1 MFETLFSAFFHL
13 QITHTIVSSKMMKF
27 AEAAQHLS
35 LKILLYSRTSLR
47 ECGLDNKVV
56 SKLVVCVL
64 EIHYLSICQISSFL
78 QLSSLYCPVSLKFPC
93 KGIDLL
99 QEVVC
104 NCIEVIYSKIG
115 SMGEKNLS
123 PSRNFVSKSGIPS
136 SRPHLPSNYG

>member
-64 EIHYLSICQISSFL
+64 EIHYLSIC
-78 QLSSLYCPVSLKFPC
+78 
-93 KGIDLL
+93 
-99 QEVVC
+99 
-104 NCIEVIYSKIG
+104 
-115 SMGEKNLS
+115 
-123 PSRNFVSKSGIPS
+123 
-136 SRPHLPSNYG
+136 